1 MVTGNWRRI
10 AGRRRFVWNGR
21 RLPSAAPD
29 ASLMRRY
36 EELLSRPNLWLADV
50 DQVRWL
56 AHQLDRRVE
65 FVKVPVWPGK

>member
-1 MVTGNWRRI
+1 MVTATVKAWTNVTATFGA
-10 AGRRRFVWNGR
+10 AGAR
-21 RLPSAAPD
+21 PSAAPD